1 MRSSIFVLA
10 VVLAGCDPMGGP
22 RLATAADSL
31 AYRVTEG
38 SGGLKAWDALPV
50 LAFEWAVV
58 RDSAEAVRTYHL
70 WDKKGDRYRVE
81 WPVGED
87 SVAVAVFAPSRFD
100 PDAPEGQA
108 AVNGQALAGT
118 ALADRLGE
126 AYSRFINDSYWL
138 LAPLKT
144 LDPGVVRSV
153 DMSTGMPVLSL
164 AFESVGLTPG
174 DRYWIDV
181 DTASGAMTGWTYQLQ
196 DDSTQNHWD
205 WIEPIEIETPH
216 GPLTLPTMKVKDD
229 GTVILT
235 EPRAVVAVD
244 EAAFADLAPRGARVE
259 VDA

>member
-1 MRSSIFVLA
+1 MRLSPLVLA
-10 VVLAGCDPMGGP
+10 ALLAGCDPTPSP
-22 RLATAADSL
+22 RLETPADSL
-31 AYRVTEG
+31 AYRITEG
-38 SGGLKAWDALPV
+38 SGGLAAWESLPV

-58 RDSAEAVRTYHL
+58 RDSAEVTRTYHL
-70 WDKKGDRYRVE
+70 WDKEGDRYRVE

-100 PDAPEGQA
+100 AEAPEGQVA
-108 AVNGQALAGT
+108 INGRALSGA

-144 LDPGVVRSV
+144 LDPGVVRTV
-153 DMSTGMPVLSL
+153 DLSSGVPVLAL
-164 AFESVGLTPG
+164 AFEGVGLTPG

-196 DDSTQNHWD
+196 GDSTRSRWE
-205 WIEPIEIETPH
+205 WVEPIEIETPR
-216 GPLTLPTMKVKDD
+216 GPLSLATMKVKDD
-229 GTVILT
+229 GSVILT